1 MNFDQLNP
9 HPSNVE
15 IFKRSRERFVPTKP
29 GCYVLTTFNGVV
41 LYIGLTENLRR
52 RFGEHL
58 DNPKKTAQ
66 TEHGTA
72 FLFHWLETADTYK
85 VERTWLNIHLQN
97 EGVLPELNGIYS
109 PTLT

>member
-1 MNFDQLNP
+1 MNIDQLIP
-9 HPSNVE
+9 YPAHFDT
-15 IFKRSRERFVPTKP
+15 FKRSRERFVPTKP
-29 GCYVLTTFNGVV
+29 GCYVLTTFEKVV

-66 TEHGTA
+66 TGLGTA
-72 FLFHWLETADTYK
+72 FLFHWLETTNTYK

-97 EGVLPELNGIYS
+97 EGVLPTLNGMYS
-109 PTLT
+109 PTST